1 MTSIPRLSG
10 ILRRLFGV
18 EAARLAQEAGVIQRQ
33 RVFSATSLLHL
44 LVLGWLKNPQG
55 GPSFLA
61 RFAGSLDLRVSK
73 QAIEERFTMRTADW
87 LLAVLRRGVQW
98 LVCAQAVS
106 LPLLQRFTAVLLE
119 DGSTI
124 TLPASLKEVWR
135 GCGGSGAVAALKLT
149 VRWDLLTGALV
160 GPYLQDGRQSETRS
174 PLREQE
180 MARGSLWIGDVG
192 YFALTWLSQLVRQG
206 VYFLLGYKEP
216 VTVWN
221 GAGQQVD
228 VLELLPPAEQETL
241 DVPVSLGASKQVSAR
256 LIARKMSQEGVTRR
270 RERLK
275 EAAHKQGKPI
285 SPRQWE
291 LACWVIVL
299 TNVPRSLLSA
309 DEALALL
316 RARWQVE
323 LLWKLWK
330 DLGQVDAWQTAN
342 PARILCELYAKLLG
356 MLVQH
361 WLLLL
366 SCWDDPHR
374 SLVGAAQVIRDQ
386 VPTLVHG
393 LTGHLPLGQALRLIT
408 NALRG
413 GCSIP
418 WRHTRLSTS
427 HRLLECSGGTV
438 T

>member
-1 MTSIPRLSG
+1 MSSIPCVSG
-10 ILRRLFGV
+10 ILRQVFGV
-18 EAARLAQEAGVIQRQ
+18 EANRLAKEAGVIQRQ
-33 RVFSATSLLHL
+33 RVFSGASLLRL
-44 LVLGWLKNPQG
+44 LVFGWLKNPQG

-61 RFAGSLDLRVSK
+61 RFAGSVDLTVSK
-73 QAIEERFTMRTADW
+73 QAIEDRFTLVTAGW
-87 LLAVLRRGVQW
+87 LLVVLRRAVQR

-106 LPLLQRFTAVLLE
+106 LPLLRRFSAVLIE

-124 TLPASLKEVWR
+124 TLPAVLREIWR

-149 VRWDLLTGALV
+149 VRWDLLRGGMS
-160 GPYLQDGRQSETRS
+160 GPYLQEGRASETRS

-180 MARGSLWIGDVG
+180 MPRGSLWIADVG
-192 YFALTWLSQLVRQG
+192 YFALTWLTTLVKQG
-206 VYFLLGYKEP
+206 VFFLPGYKEP

-221 GAGQQVD
+221 AAGQRVE
-228 VLELLPPAEQETL
+228 VLDLLPTEEQETV
-241 DVPVSLGASKQVSAR
+241 DVSVSLGASKQVSAR
-256 LIARKMSQEGVTRR
+256 LLARKMPEEGVKRR
-270 RERLK
+270 REQLK
-275 EAAHKQGKPI
+275 AAAHKQGKTV

-291 LACWVIVL
+291 LAGWVIVL
-299 TNVPRSLLSA
+299 TNVPLRLLSP
-309 DEALALL
+309 DEAFALL
-316 RARWQVE
+316 RARWQIE

-330 DLGQVDAWQTAN
+330 DLGQVDEWQTAS

-374 SLVGAAQVIRDQ
+374 SLTGAAQIIRDQ

-393 LTGHLPLGQALRLIT
+393 LTGHLPLGKVLRLIT
-408 NALRG
+408 DALRG

-418 WRHTRLSTS
+418 RRQTRLSTS
-427 HRLLECSGGTV
+427 YRLLECSGGTI

>member
-1 MTSIPRLSG
+1 MASIPRLSG
-10 ILRRLFGV
+10 MLRRLFVV

-33 RVFSATSLLHL
+33 RVFSAASLLQL
-44 LVLGWLKNPQG
+44 LVFGWLKNPHG

-73 QAIEERFTMRTADW
+73 QAIEERFTMATAEW
-87 LLAVLRRGVQW
+87 VLAVLRRGVQF

-106 LPLLQRFTAVLLE
+106 LPLLQRFSAVLLE

-124 TLPASLKEVWR
+124 ALPAALKEIWQ

-149 VRWDLLTGALV
+149 VRWDLLTGALA
-160 GPYLQDGRQSETRS
+160 GPCLQDGRQSETRS
-174 PLREQE
+174 PLREQS

-192 YFALTWLSQLVRQG
+192 YFALTWLSQLAKQG

-216 VTVWN
+216 VTVWTE
-221 GAGQQVD
+221 AGKQVD
-228 VLELLPPAEQETL
+228 VLALVPPAEQETL
-241 DVPVSLGASKQVSAR
+241 DVPVCLGASKQVPAR
-256 LIARKMSQEGVTRR
+256 LIGRKMPKEVVQRR
-270 RERLK
+270 RERLQ
-275 EAAHKQGKPI
+275 EAAHKQSKAI

-291 LACWVIVL
+291 LAQWMIVL
-299 TNVPRSLLSA
+299 TNVPLSLLSA
-309 DEALALL
+309 EEALALL

-330 DLGQVDAWQTAN
+330 DLGQIDTWQTAN

-393 LTGHLPLGQALRLIT
+393 LTGHLPLGKALRLIT

-418 WRHTRLSTS
+418 RRQTRLSTS
-427 HRLLECSGGTV
+427 YRLVETSGGIV